1 MRTEWLSKNS
11 NILIFRRTKVRSD
24 PNQRQDEIQN
34 TYIPWRKYVRK
45 LPEV

>member
-1 MRTEWLSKNS
+1 MRTNWLSKNG
-11 NILIFRRTKVRSD
+11 NILIFRRTKVRSY
-24 PNQRQDEIQN
+24 PNLRQNEIKN